1 MHEFHS
7 QLHVELQHLF
17 GIFKDSD
24 GTLGEWISRGYA
36 VPDLEKKPILF
47 VGLNP
52 SYTTDPQPKD
62 YHVYAPPVREEYS
75 RYFDAYQDLAN
86 ACQRGD
92 EWDYAD
98 LFYYRET
105 EQDKLSA
112 VLKTPEGLDFITLQ
126 LQFTMRVFDFL
137 RPELI
142 VVCHP
147 GAYQF
152 FG

>member
-1 MHEFHS
+1 MYEFQA

-36 VPDLEKKPILF
+36 LHDLEKKPILF

-62 YHVYAPPVREEYS
+62 YHVYAPSVRDEYP
-75 RYFDAYQDLAN
+75 RFFDAYQDLAN
-86 ACQRGD
+86 ACQLGG
-92 EWDYAD
+92 EWDYTD
-98 LFYYRET
+98 LFYFRET
-105 EQDKLSA
+105 EQNKLWP
-112 VLKTPEGLDFITLQ
+112 VLNTPEGRDFITRQ

-137 RPELI
+137 KPELI

-147 GAYQF
+147 GAHQF
-152 FG
+152 